1 MIFKSSVFTLLFSM
15 AISASAADQPFS
27 ILDIAPDSG
36 RIATDGITNIAG
48 FTIRGQSRGGEVIAL
63 RIDNKVVGE
72 TASGA
77 AGGWAYD
84 LAAAPLAHGQHVLTA
99 SVGTGVGQRSSSYT
113 ILVDLRAPAAPTFT
127 SITPD
132 TGSSATDWITSSER
146 VSVQGRGEAQSRLT
160 VSIAGQPVGSTEVA
174 ADGTW
179 GVDLPP
185 LLPGSHTFSI
195 QAEDLAGN
203 LSPSASK
210 TLVVDNAPPAPPV
223 LSTFSTDTGSRNDD
237 RITRDTT
244 PTFSGSSEASASVVI
259 AIDGEVA
266 GTVRANAQGAW
277 SFTAAVLADGAHQAT
292 AQATDAA
299 GSTSARSA
307 ALTFQIKTRATA
319 PTIGFSPDTG
329 SVGDG
334 QTGVAGLIFS
344 GSAGDAERLSVSLD
358 SRVIG
363 TPVPTGGSWSLDRT
377 ANPLDIGV
385 HAVVITA
392 TDVAGNQTAAAL
404 NVVYDPR
411 IVVVAPAPPTDLNV
425 ADALDPALYLT
436 DGRPLVVT
444 GRVEPGTQV
453 ELTVD
458 TQVYSP
464 AMIHH
469 TAVGTWTLQIQQGL
483 TAGMHTISARAI
495 AADNTPSQPVSIVVQ
510 VGPAVVTG
518 ALVTIHYRAR
528 VDSVNAPSGQ
538 TNDIEQG
545 QLITGTITYRLGAQ
559 DDASVPGAGIYRYT
573 EPGIGIT
580 ATLGD
585 RFFGSHPQTPQVMVG
600 VGDEYPIGGP
610 NSIADVFVVQSDSNI
625 GRNNQSG
632 VPLPISVISF
642 SLMGGSQALVSNALP
657 TSLPGLQAWEQGSL
671 SISLDDDGTGQGWLN
686 IDATLEQI
694 WSDGQP
700 SGDTSP
706 PAAPSGITVVG
717 EGQAVG
723 DIVLPGTTLIISG
736 QAELG
741 STVRLSLMGQQ
752 IGGVAT
758 DAATGQWSYRW
769 NPGNRAGTLSVT
781 ARAVDDAGNVGPAS
795 APVEVAI
802 AIAVPTISV
811 TADPIGSPIR
821 PDSQIAC
828 SGTAAP
834 QTQVEIEL
842 DGQSVAWTQ
851 TDLTGTWRQDRLPA
865 LVPLTVGQH
874 QVRAR
879 AYGTYGG
886 VGAWSDAVFFTVEA
900 PEIVEPPPTPT
911 GAVTV
916 RFEATITNMTGV
928 FGAGVAVGTPISGSF
943 RYTTAAIDSSPD
955 PQIGTYDMG
964 TYAQRA
970 LTVQVGPE
978 LFGGAGNL
986 RLDVHD
992 GPGES
997 FRVQWTPSVA
1007 MPGQPETM
1015 GLRFETPSGGILE
1028 SDSLS
1033 SLPLIS
1039 PMWRQRALTITNLA
1053 EGRSITA
1060 EITNLWFEPIDP
1072 AAAGG

>member
-1 MIFKSSVFTLLFSM
+1 MIFKSSVFTLLLSM
-15 AISASAADQPFS
+15 AISASAADLPLAV
-27 ILDIAPDSG
+27 LDVAPDSG
-36 RIATDGITNIAG
+36 RIATDGITNAAG
-48 FTIRGQSRGGEVIAL
+48 LAVRGQARAGEVVAL
-63 RIDNKVVGE
+63 RIDNRAVGE
-72 TASGA
+72 VSADDLGS
-77 AGGWAYD
+77 WSYD
-84 LAAAPLAHGQHVLTA
+84 LAPAPLAHGQHVLSA
-99 SVGTGVGQRSSSYT
+99 SVGTGIGLRTSSYT

-127 SITPD
+127 AITPD
-132 TGSSATDWITSSER
+132 TGSSATDWITNSELVR
-146 VSVQGRGEAQSRLT
+146 VQGRGEALSRLT

-179 GVDLPP
+179 GFDLPR
-185 LLPGSHTFSI
+185 LLPGSHTLSI

-203 LSPSASK
+203 LSPSATK
-210 TLVVDNAPPAPPV
+210 ALVVDNAPPAPPV
-223 LSTFSTDTGSRNDD
+223 LSTISADTGSRNDD

-259 AIDGEVA
+259 EIDGEIA

-292 AQATDAA
+292 ALATDAA

-319 PTIGFSPDTG
+319 PSIGFSPDTG

-411 IVVVAPAPPTDLNV
+411 IVVVAPAPPTDLHV
-425 ADALDPALYLT
+425 ADAIDPALYLT
-436 DGRPLVVT
+436 AGRPLVVT
-444 GRVEPGTQV
+444 GRVEPGFQA

-458 TQVYSP
+458 GQVYSP
-464 AMIHH
+464 AVVQTSAI
-469 TAVGTWTLQIQQGL
+469 GTWAVQIPQGL
-483 TAGMHTISARAI
+483 TEGAHTISAKAI
-495 AADNTPSQPVSIVVQ
+495 SPDNTHSQPTSIVVQ
-510 VGPAVVTG
+510 VGPAQVSG
-518 ALVTIHYRAR
+518 PLVTVHYRAR
-528 VDSVNAPSGQ
+528 VDSVNASADAEVGVA
-538 TNDIEQG
+538 QG
-545 QLITGTITYRLGAQ
+545 QLITGTITYRLGAR
-559 DDASVPGAGIYRYT
+559 DDGSIPGAGIYRYT

-580 ATLGD
+580 ATVGD
-585 RFFGSHPQTPQVMVG
+585 LFFGSDPQRPQVMVG
-600 VGDEYPIGGP
+600 VGDEYPVDATTFID
-610 NSIADVFVVQSDSNI
+610 AFVVQSDRNI

-632 VPLPISVISF
+632 VPLAISVIAF
-642 SLMGGSQALVSNALP
+642 NLQGGSQALASNALP
-657 TSLPGLQAWEQGSL
+657 TLLPGLQVWENGSL
-671 SISLDDDGTGQGWLN
+671 YINRDDDGTGQGWLS
-686 IDATLEQI
+686 ISATLEQI
-694 WSDGQP
+694 WLDGQLP
-700 SGDTSP
+700 QDTTP
-706 PAAPSGITVVG
+706 PAAPTGVTIVG

-723 DIVLPGTTLIISG
+723 ETVLPGTTLIISG

-741 STVRLSLMGQQ
+741 SIVRLSLTGQP

-769 NPGNRAGTLSVT
+769 NPGNQVGLLTVI
-781 ARAVDDAGNVGPAS
+781 ARAVDGAGNVGPAS
-795 APVEVAI
+795 APVEVSI
-802 AIAVPTISV
+802 AIGVPTISV
-811 TADPIGSPIR
+811 SAHPTGAPIR
-821 PDSQIAC
+821 ADSRIVC
-828 SGTAAP
+828 SGTSAP
-834 QTQVEIEL
+834 QSQVEIEY
-842 DGQSVAWTQ
+842 DGMSIAWTQ
-851 TDLTGTWRQDRLPA
+851 ADLTGNWFMDVPPSI
-865 LVPLTVGQH
+865 PLTVGQH

-879 AYGTYGG
+879 AHGMQGG
-886 VGAWSDAVFFTVEA
+886 AGAWSDAVFFTVEA
-900 PEIVEPPPTPT
+900 PEIVEPPSNPT

-916 RFEATITNMTGV
+916 RFEATITNMMGA

-955 PQIGTYDMG
+955 TQIGTYDMG

-986 RLDVHD
+986 RLDVQD

-997 FRVQWTPSVA
+997 VRVQWTSSVA

-1033 SLPLIS
+1033 SLPLTS
-1039 PMWRQRALTITNLA
+1039 PMWRQRVLTITHLA